1 MTFDKNKS
9 VGLCQSS
16 SFSSKKEKK
25 KIIKKKKVKSVDVCD
40 KTILSLVLISH
51 GYSQVSALRLV
62 GHLSSLIQRALVE

>member
-1 MTFDKNKS
+1 MTFDMNKS

-25 KIIKKKKVKSVDVCD
+25 LIKKKKVKSVDVCD
-40 KTILSLVLISH
+40 KTMLSLVLISH